1 MMIGGL
7 EEFIHAIQA
16 LPPCEK
22 GYVRYYRGQP
32 VDKPLVPNVFREKN
46 FIDYE
51 SEIYHEIVNKKPEEF
66 ASSRCTFDYLVK
78 MQHYSIPTRLL
89 DITSNPLIAFY
100 FACSSDG
107 DAPTVY
113 PIDIPIGRIKNYTS
127 DSVTI
132 LASLARY
139 DEDSKEELLGNISNL
154 NQIRTIY
161 TDAFMK
167 EDIKNIEELL
177 DLIAT
182 HNGIVYN
189 DILSSKESFK
199 RIIEH
204 IVGTVSFSFD
214 PQKNNYLRNEGK
226 IRKIIRNTLLN
237 IVRKRLLHSFSTFSV
252 TRELI
257 INSLAEELHHIDN
270 LRLLHE
276 VRQDKPYFLDLMHI
290 DTFNTIYCVKPR
302 LDNPRIIKQNGSFL
316 IFPHQGA
323 RLEEDETVK
332 INKITIDKTKTDT
345 IIKELST
352 VDINEE
358 SLFSDMDTV
367 SKSIKEQF
375 RNKESKPNII

>member
-139 DEDSKEELLGNISNL
+139 DEDSKEELL
-154 NQIRTIY
+154 
-161 TDAFMK
+161 
-167 EDIKNIEELL
+167 

-214 PQKNNYLRNEGK
+214 PLKNNYLRNESR

-257 INSLAEELHHIDN
+257 IKSLAEELHHIDN

-323 RLEEDETVK
+323 KLEEDETVK
-332 INKITIDKTKTDT
+332 INKITIDKNKIAT

-358 SLFSDMDTV
+358 SLFNDMDTV